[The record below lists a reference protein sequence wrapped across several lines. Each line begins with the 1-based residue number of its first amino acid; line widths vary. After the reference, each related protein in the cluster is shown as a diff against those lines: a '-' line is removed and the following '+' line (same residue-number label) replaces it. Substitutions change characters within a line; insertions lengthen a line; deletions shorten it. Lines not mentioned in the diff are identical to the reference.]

1 MPPEMRMAMGGD
13 PNDPNAAQHDWRAL
27 WLTEITQIED
37 FMKEHEDKGDIGS
50 EWYKMMYH
58 RTVRAFAPEYHPA
71 MYGAHP
77 PHGMPSHPPPPMD
90 GNEAGS
96 SGEKHDGTGERD
108 EELEEEDGN

>member
-27 WLTEITQIED
+27 WLAEITQIED
-37 FMKEHEDKGDIGS
+37 FIKEHEEKGDIGP

-77 PHGMPSHPPPPMD
+77 PHGMPGHPPPTMD
-90 GNEAGS
+90 GNEAGP
-96 SGEKHDGTGERD
+96 SGEKHGEGD
-108 EELEEEDGN
+108 EHDEDLEEEDGN